1 MNRKLLP
8 SLIALL
14 TVGAAG
20 VATAADNVP
29 TVYGKVNV
37 SLNKYDLET
46 EGAGAAIDEKDN
58 WELESNA
65 SRVGVKGDLEISSN
79 LKAIYKLEY
88 EVFVDDGDD
97 GSEDDN
103 EDSNSSEFQ
112 QRNIYG
118 GLQGGWGTL
127 MAGKHDTPLK
137 LIQTTGAGSEID
149 RFNDLPIGDIKNIMV
164 GENRESNIIMY
175 STPDM
180 SGFGATLAIMPG
192 EDSGVDGDDENDSA
206 ADRTSLALTYNSK
219 MFYVAIAADQ
229 NVQIT
234 DTIRLAGEVTLGD
247 FKVGALYQT
256 AEINDEDVSSTI
268 GSRSTG
274 LRDFTSNYEEQDAW
288 LLSGEW
294 KFAKDFALKAQ
305 YGISESTPTNTTG
318 IDDTELTMIAL
329 GLDYKLSK
337 ASKVFAY
344 YASVEGEGDST
355 FTSDSIEDKTF
366 AVGYEVK
373 F

>member
-14 TVGAAG
+14 AAG
-20 VATAADNVP
+20 ATGVAAAADNIP

-37 SLNKYDLET
+37 SLNKYDLEKRT
-46 EGAGAAIDEKDN
+46 GTAAADEKDN

-65 SRVGVKGDLEISSN
+65 SRVGVKGDLEISST
-79 LKAIYKLEY
+79 LKAVYKLEY

-97 GSEDDN
+97 GS
-103 EDSNSSEFQ
+103 SNSSEFQ

-127 MAGKHDTPLK
+127 VAGKHDTPLK
-137 LIQTTGAGSEID
+137 LIQTSAAGSEID

-175 STPDM
+175 STPDF

-192 EDSGVDGDDENDSA
+192 EDDGVTAEDNDGP

-219 MFYVAIAADQ
+219 MFYVALAADQ
-229 NVQIT
+229 NVQNT
-234 DTIRLAGEVTLGD
+234 DTVRLAGEVTLGD
-247 FKVGALYQT
+247 FKIGALYQT
-256 AEINDEDVSSTI
+256 AEINDDDLPTPATASI
-268 GSRSTG
+268 APRAAGMN
-274 LRDFTSNYEEQDAW
+274 DFTSQYDEQDAW

-294 KFAKDFALKAQ
+294 KFAKDWALKAQ
-305 YGISESTPTNTTG
+305 YGISESTPVTDG
-318 IDDTELTMIAL
+318 LDDTELTLAAL
-329 GLDYKLSK
+329 GVDYKLSK

-344 YASVEGEGDST
+344 YASIEGEGDDSIT
-355 FTSDSIEDKTF
+355 NDSIEDKTF
-366 AVGYEVK
+366 AVGYELK

>member
-1 MNRKLLP
+1 MNSKLLP

-14 TVGAAG
+14 AVGATG
-20 VATAADNVP
+20 VANSADNIP
-29 TVYGKVNV
+29 TVYGKVNI
-37 SLNKYDLET
+37 SLNKYDLENRT
-46 EGAGAAIDEKDN
+46 GTAATDEKDN

-65 SRVGVKGDLEISSN
+65 SRIGVKGDLDISGN

-88 EVFVDDGDD
+88 EVFADDGDD
-97 GSEDDN
+97 GS
-103 EDSNSSEFQ
+103 SNSSEFQ
-112 QRNIYG
+112 QRNIYA
-118 GLQGGWGTL
+118 GLQGSWGTL
-127 MAGKHDTPLK
+127 VAGKHDTPLK
-137 LIQTTGAGSEID
+137 LIQTSSAGGEID
-149 RFNDLPIGDIKNIMV
+149 RFNDLPLGDIKNIMV
-164 GENRESNIIMY
+164 GENRESNIILY
-175 STPDM
+175 STPDF

-192 EDSGVDGDDENDSA
+192 EDDGVTSDDNDGP

-219 MFYVAIAADQ
+219 MFYVGIAADQ
-229 NVQIT
+229 NVQNT
-234 DTIRLAGEVTLGD
+234 DTIRLAGEVTLGN
-247 FKVGALYQT
+247 FKIGALYQT

-268 GSRSTG
+268 GSRSSG

-305 YGISESTPTNTTG
+305 YGISESSPTNANG
-318 IDDTELTMIAL
+318 IDDTELTMMAL

-344 YASVEGEGDST
+344 YASVEGEGDNT

-366 AVGYEVK
+366 AVGYEIK

>member
-20 VATAADNVP
+20 VVNAADNIP

-37 SLNKYDLET
+37 SLNKYDLENRT
-46 EGAGAAIDEKDN
+46 GTAATDEKDN

-65 SRVGVKGDLEISSN
+65 SRIGVKGDLEISSN
-79 LKAIYKLEY
+79 LKAVYKLEY

-97 GSEDDN
+97 GS
-103 EDSNSSEFQ
+103 SNSSEFQ

-118 GLQGGWGTL
+118 GLQGNWGTL
-127 MAGKHDTPLK
+127 VAGKHDTPLK
-137 LIQTTGAGSEID
+137 LIQTTAAGSEID
-149 RFNDLPIGDIKNIMV
+149 RFNDLPLGDIKNIMV

-175 STPDM
+175 STPDF

-192 EDSGVDGDDENDSA
+192 EDDGVTNDNNDGP

-229 NVQIT
+229 NVQNT

-247 FKVGALYQT
+247 FKIGALYQT
-256 AEINDEDVSSTI
+256 AEINDDDVPTPTTSSI
-268 GSRSTG
+268 APRPAGMNDFNSRY
-274 LRDFTSNYEEQDAW
+274 DEQDAW
-288 LLSGEW
+288 VLSGEW
-294 KFAKDFALKAQ
+294 KFAKDWALKAQ
-305 YGISESTPTNTTG
+305 YGISESTPVTAG
-318 IDDTELTMIAL
+318 LDDTELTMAAL
-329 GLDYKLSK
+329 GVDYKLSK
-337 ASKVFAY
+337 NSKVFTY
-344 YASVEGEGDST
+344 YASIEGEGDDT
-355 FTSDSIEDKTF
+355 ITNDSIEDKTF
-366 AVGYEVK
+366 AVGYELK

>member
-29 TVYGKVNV
+29 TVYGKINV
-37 SLNKYDLET
+37 SLNKYDLEQRT
-46 EGAGAAIDEKDN
+46 GTAAADEKDN

-65 SRVGVKGDLEISSN
+65 SRLGVKGDLEISSS

-88 EVFVDDGDD
+88 EVFVDDSQSATNS
-97 GSEDDN
+97 GSD
-103 EDSNSSEFQ
+103 EFNA
-112 QRNIYG
+112 RNIYG
-118 GLQGGWGTL
+118 GLQGSWGTL
-127 MAGKHDTPLK
+127 VAGKHDTPLK
-137 LIQTTGAGSEID
+137 LIQTTAAGSEID

-192 EDSGVDGDDENDSA
+192 EDDGVTAEDNDGP

-219 MFYVAIAADQ
+219 MFYVAVAADQ
-229 NVQIT
+229 NVQNT
-234 DTIRLAGEVTLGD
+234 DTIRLVGEVTLGD

-256 AEINDEDVSSTI
+256 AEINDDDVPLPTTSSI
-268 GSRSTG
+268 APRPAGMN
-274 LRDFTSNYEEQDAW
+274 DFTSRYDEQDAW

-305 YGISESTPTNTTG
+305 YGISESTPVTSG
-318 IDDTELTMIAL
+318 LDDTELTLMAL

-344 YASVEGEGDST
+344 YASIEGEGDDT
-355 FTSDSIEDKTF
+355 ITNDSIEDKTF
-366 AVGYEVK
+366 AVGYELK